1 MHNDYFGTL
10 MDGKCKDAGDQTYKL
25 CEIKKEQEGVIIAD
39 FNLSHKSVE
48 APTPSD
54 PNEEIRIVYNI

>member
-1 MHNDYFGTL
+1 

-25 CEIKKEQEGVIIAD
+25 CEIKKEQEGVVIAD